1 MPLYLNL
8 ILILIDFTFV
18 SWFYSYIFCFIIDL
32 CSKSLILVQVFWFF
46 KSLVIIY
53 LLIHLFSFDILDA
66 VPICLQFLLMFSCK
80 IDYFADL
87 STCWFGSPQFFCAL
101 QNCITPQSRQSTPPF
116 SPWLHFPP
124 PSSCLPPQANLF
136 LIIREKFLTAQVR
149 NITRIL
155 MPRLSRIGL
164 LRYLRPYRIHPIS
177 KNRTNVLSIVLISG
191 TLLQRISQHPWMA
204 PWKAVHWRVNG

>member
-46 KSLVIIY
+46 KYLVIIY

-87 STCWFGSPQFFCAL
+87 PTCWFGSPQFFCAL
-101 QNCITPQSRQSTPPF
+101 QTVSLRNPDNPHRRFHLDCTS
-116 SPWLHFPP
+116 LHRRHVFLHKRTCSL
-124 PSSCLPPQANLF
+124 SSA
-136 LIIREKFLTAQVR
+136 R
-149 NITRIL
+149 N
-155 MPRLSRIGL
+155 S
-164 LRYLRPYRIHPIS
+164 
-177 KNRTNVLSIVLISG
+177 
-191 TLLQRISQHPWMA
+191 
-204 PWKAVHWRVNG
+204 